1 VTARALDPAHAGGLR
16 ALIAARTGAVYVEF
30 LLAFFPVLVT
40 FLGLIQLSSIL
51 CARLVVQHAASR
63 AARAAVVVLDD
74 DPERHG
80 GAARGS
86 LVYDA
91 APEAA
96 VPAAGGSALARL
108 LQVAPAAP
116 NVARASG
123 RGSARLSAIR
133 WAAYMPLAVLAPS
146 TSLLARRFGL
156 AGSELGSELGNGVR
170 FVLGLVLYNRAAAIV
185 TLRDAPGSRRV
196 VTSAPSHG
204 DVTVH
209 VTYLY
214 YCALPFADRFLC
226 DSLSGLP
233 ELLDAGSIARDLSA
247 QIEPGDLGAAS
258 EAIGPA
264 LRAAD
269 GLGRAGELRSL
280 ADELRHAELP
290 ALLIPLALSGARF
303 RVLHGEAT
311 LPNQGACYYPGSSCG
326 QRQRR

>member
-1 VTARALDPAHAGGLR
+1 
-16 ALIAARTGAVYVEF
+16 
-30 LLAFFPVLVT
+30 T

-74 DPERHG
+74 DPERYG

-96 VPAAGGSALARL
+96 VPAADGAALARL
-108 LQVAPAAP
+108 LQVAPAP
-116 NVARASG
+116 NVAGARG

-156 AGSELGSELGNGVR
+156 AGSELGSDLGSGVR
-170 FVLGLVLYNRAAAIV
+170 FVLGLLLYNRAAAIV
-185 TLRDAPGSRRV
+185 TLRDAPGSGRV
-196 VTSAPSHG
+196 TTSAPSNG

-214 YCALPFADRFLC
+214 YCSMPFADRFLC

-233 ELLDAGSIARDLSA
+233 ELLSAGSLAGDVAA
-247 QIEPGDLGAAS
+247 QLEAGDFGAAS
-258 EAIGPA
+258 EAMDPA
-264 LRAAD
+264 LRAAHR
-269 GLGRAGELRSL
+269 LGGAGELRSL
-280 ADELRHAELP
+280 ADELRYAELP
-290 ALLIPLALSGARF
+290 ALLVPLALSGARF
-303 RVLHGEAT
+303 RVLHAEAT
-311 LPNQGACYYPGSSCG
+311 LPNQGACYYRGSSCG
-326 QRQRR
+326 REQRR